1 MRIFLV
7 FGLVSTSTSTSSSC
21 DVTTLTLYPHRGSSS
36 ELSMAV
42 GALGRPLGAPP
53 GPPGSA

>member
-1 MRIFLV
+1 MFNPLPYPGIRIV
-7 FGLVSTSTSTSSSC
+7 IGAVHMDVGL
-21 DVTTLTLYPHRGSSS
+21 
-36 ELSMAV
+36 